1 LAFPDLTFRSLLAAV
16 PDVLKELN
24 QLCALFH
31 GYLSAEHDDEGSHT
45 NINALSV
52 TSEGDVLAE
61 GNGTFA
67 GEVSAI
73 DGTVR
78 LMTAIE
84 SGVSD
89 GSGGPALV
97 IGADGDD
104 DRVALYAE
112 SAGAND
118 YVKLSHGTT
127 TPVMIRRTATD
138 IYFQPGPVT
147 NASYTLNLGGDLSA
161 DAMWDKARI
170 VDVFHTHNGTVANG
184 KWQDYVP
191 AWTNVT
197 VGNGTVTAR
206 WTRVFGKTIK
216 GYVRFVLGNTSAITG
231 GVSVSLPVTAHAS
244 MAATNVRVG
253 YGTYLDDSTGSRY
266 WGAPIIGTAT
276 TLVLCDHAN
285 PYAQITGAIPFA
297 WTTSDVLYV
306 FFEVEEA

>member
-1 LAFPDLTFRSLLAAV
+1 VAFPDLTFRNEL
-16 PDVLKELN
+16 PPNVLKEGN
-24 QLCALFH
+24 QFSALLQ
-31 GYLSAEHDDEGSHT
+31 GYLSAEHDDGGSHT
-45 NINALSV
+45 HVNAISV
-52 TSEGDVLAE
+52 TVEGDVLAE

-118 YVKLSHGTT
+118 YVKLSHGTI
-127 TPVMIRRTATD
+127 TPLLIRRTATNV
-138 IYFQPGPVT
+138 YVQPGPVT
-147 NASYTLNLGGDLSA
+147 NQSYVTNLGGDLSA
-161 DAMWDKARI
+161 DAIWDKARI
-170 VDVFHTHNGTVANG
+170 AQVFHTHSGTVANG
-184 KWQDYVP
+184 EWTTYVP
-191 AWTNVT
+191 TWTNVT

-206 WTRVFGKTIK
+206 YTRVFGKTIK

-231 GVSVSLPVTAHAS
+231 GVSVSLPVTVHAS

-297 WTTSDVLYV
+297 WTTSDVLSV